1 MVELLDV
8 ELLRLLQL
16 QLRQLLRLLVQ
27 LRLDEQVAPD
37 GHSAIL
43 ERT

>member
-16 QLRQLLRLLVQ
+16 ELRQLLRVFVQ
-27 LRLDEQVAPD
+27 LRVDQ
-37 GHSAIL
+37 
-43 ERT
+43 

>member
-16 QLRQLLRLLVQ
+16 ELRQLLRLFVQ
-27 LRLDEQVAPD
+27 LRVDQ
-37 GHSAIL
+37 
-43 ERT
+43 

>member
-8 ELLRLLQL
+8 ELLWLLQL

-27 LRLDEQVAPD
+27 LRLDIRMTPAVSD
-37 GHSAIL
+37 
-43 ERT
+43 RTST